1 LIGLDRAAR
10 EILIGEVRS
19 DNGTRGDPLTRA

>member
-19 DNGTRGDPLTRA
+19 DNGTRGDPLARA